1 MFDEEAKTTRSLQH
15 SLVKMKETFL
25 VAKKY
30 PKAKQK
36 LGSHKRQFQGSVFFK
51 VMQ

>member
-1 MFDEEAKTTRSLQH
+1 MLYEEAKTTRSLQR
-15 SLVKMKETFL
+15 SLVKMKGTFL
-25 VAKKY
+25 VAKNTQKT
-30 PKAKQK
+30 KQK